1 MGQFKKVYILTNFQE
16 YLKSYSPIIVVQS
29 QIEMLLNAGYQ
40 PTLITNTGWNPPE
53 ASVFSNVKNAQLTS
67 VIIDGNDVDEKFEA
81 DVNILKEQLLDI
93 LEDDCVVITHDLIFL
108 PDYVKL
114 NVACR
119 EIAQINPTI
128 QWLHWIH
135 SATNPQDLI
144 KERAM
149 FAGKYAEH
157 LNDKFP
163 NSLIC
168 FPNSYDIPRVA
179 RNFNYEEPDV
189 VEVPHP
195 TDLSEILSPRFRRLW
210 WDKELY
216 RCKYLMCYPLRL
228 DRGKQP
234 EMNVRLMAGFKHMG
248 EDSHLVFCD
257 FQSTG
262 GDKVIYREE
271 LKNLA
276 GELEVTDR
284 VTFMSEYDPSAFM
297 EVEHKEVMLFQALCN
312 SFLFPSKSETYSL
325 VTQEAMGLFN
335 FCVLN
340 HDFAPLRQI
349 YGNNAIYRQFSANI
363 GMDGQNGNIETTHEP
378 LQNYF
383 NDLAQHISFYTDHEK
398 TQSGAVFVRTQRN
411 PSYVFQKYM
420 EPLLLKE
427 SEGDQIQGEIFT
439 DVLGDSA
446 KVMSRE
452 NRYEED
458 QTN

>member
-1 MGQFKKVYILTNFQE
+1 MASDKKVFILTNFQQ

-29 QIEMLLNAGYQ
+29 QIEMLLEGGYH
-40 PTLITNTGWNPPE
+40 PTLITNKGWDVPE
-53 ASVFSNVKNAQLTS
+53 TSVFSRIENKQITP
-67 VIIDGNDVDEKFEA
+67 VIIDGSDIDEKFEE
-81 DVNILKEQLLDI
+81 DVETLKQELLEI
-93 LEDDCVVITHDLIFL
+93 LEDNCVVITHDLIFL

-119 EIAQINPTI
+119 EIAAMNPTI
-128 QWLHWIH
+128 QWLHWVH

-149 FAGKYAEH
+149 FAGKYGEH
-157 LNDKFP
+157 LGDPFP
-163 NSLIC
+163 NSLVC

-179 RNFNYEEPDV
+179 RNFNFDEPDV
-189 VEVPHP
+189 VEVPHA
-195 TDLSEILSPRFRRLW
+195 TDLSEILSPRFRKLW

-216 RCKYLMCYPLRL
+216 KCKFLMCYPLRL

-234 EMNVRLMAGFKHMG
+234 EMNVRLMAGFKHLD
-248 EDSHLVFCD
+248 EKSHLLICD

-262 GDKVIYREE
+262 GDKVTYRNDLKQLARE
-271 LKNLA
+271 LDV
-276 GELEVTDR
+276 EDR
-284 VTFMSEYDPSAFM
+284 VTFMSEFDPSAEM
-297 EVEHKEVMLFQALCN
+297 EVEHKEILLFQALCN
-312 SFLFPSKSETYSL
+312 SFLFPSMSETYSL

-363 GMDGQNGNIETTHEP
+363 AFDGQNGKIETTHEP

-383 NDLAQHISFYTDHEK
+383 DDLAQHINFYTDHEK

-411 PSYVFQKYM
+411 PTYVFQHFL
-420 EPLLLKE
+420 EPLLLRTNE
-427 SEGDQIQGEIFT
+427 NNQIEEGLPAPNLFDEELNNGEKT
-439 DVLGDSA
+439 PTPL
-446 KVMSRE
+446 
-452 NRYEED
+452 
-458 QTN
+458 